1 MMSKNYIENALNV
14 IQYLLDHS
22 NHWFSDKEIYS
33 VSPRYGKRIIDNL
46 LEAEVIIST
55 KDGLLFDEGDVYA
68 LNSYLS
74 ELSDE
79 LENIKKS
86 EQTEL
91 LNKIGAITNII
102 EPLLKIS

>member
-1 MMSKNYIENALNV
+1 MMSKNYIDNALNV
-14 IQYLLDHS
+14 IQYLLDHP
-22 NHWFSDKEIYS
+22 NFWMSDEEIYN
-33 VSPRYGKRIIDNL
+33 VSPRYGKKVIDNL
-46 LEAEVIIST
+46 LDAEVIIST
-55 KDGLLFDEGDVYA
+55 KDGLLYDEGDAFA

-79 LENIKKS
+79 IENIKKS

-102 EPLLKIS
+102 APLLKIS

>member
-1 MMSKNYIENALNV
+1 MA
-14 IQYLLDHS
+14 
-22 NHWFSDKEIYS
+22 
-33 VSPRYGKRIIDNL
+33 RIIDNL

-102 EPLLKIS
+102 APLLKIS

>member
-1 MMSKNYIENALNV
+1 MMSKNYIDNALNV
-14 IQYLLDHS
+14 IQYLLDHP
-22 NHWFSDKEIYS
+22 NFWMSDEEIYN
-33 VSPRYGKRIIDNL
+33 VSPRYGKKVIDNL
-46 LEAEVIIST
+46 LDAEVIIST
-55 KDGLLFDEGDVYA
+55 KDGLLYDEGDAFA

-79 LENIKKS
+79 IETIKKS

-102 EPLLKIS
+102 APLLKIS

>member
-1 MMSKNYIENALNV
+1 MMSKNYIDNALNV
-14 IQYLLDHS
+14 IQYLLDHP
-22 NHWFSDKEIYS
+22 NFWMSDEEIYN
-33 VSPRYGKRIIDNL
+33 VSPRYGKKVIDNL
-46 LEAEVIIST
+46 LDAEVIIST
-55 KDGLLFDEGDVYA
+55 KDGLLYDEGDAFA

-102 EPLLKIS
+102 APLLKIS

>member
-1 MMSKNYIENALNV
+1 MMSKNYIDNALNV

-22 NHWFSDKEIYS
+22 NHWISDKEIYC

-102 EPLLKIS
+102 APLLKIS

>member
-1 MMSKNYIENALNV
+1 MMSKSYIDNALNV
-14 IQYLLDHS
+14 IQYLLNHP
-22 NHWFSDKEIYS
+22 NHWMSDEEIYN
-33 VSPRYGKRIIDNL
+33 VSPRYGKKIIDNL

-74 ELSDE
+74 ELNDE

-91 LNKIGAITNII
+91 LNKIGAITNIVA
-102 EPLLKIS
+102 PLLKTT